1 MGFRSHVMKW
11 IYFGLAV
18 AAGGFAVFLAI
29 DGVPPD
35 QPDGIRVCVTAS
47 IVNFVIFFAM
57 HYAKKYADKKNTK
70 NARPEYLD
78 T

>member
-1 MGFRSHVMKW
+1 MKW

-18 AAGGFAVFLAI
+18 AAGGFAIFLAI

-35 QPDGIRVCVTAS
+35 QPNGIRICLTAS

-57 HYAKKYADKKNTK
+57 HFAKKYADKRDAQNE
-70 NARPEYLD
+70 RPKRK
-78 T
+78 

>member
-1 MGFRSHVMKW
+1 MKW

-18 AAGGFAVFLAI
+18 AAGGFAGFLAI

-47 IVNFVIFFAM
+47 LVNFAIFLAM
-57 HYAKKYADKKNTK
+57 HYAKKYADKRDAKNGRVQPK
-70 NARPEYLD
+70 
-78 T
+78 